1 LIALLKEVQEG
12 FYVRK
17 IIEKCACTTEELKKY
32 SQDYYQKRLEF
43 AKKKANNE
51 KAGPEVKDAQKKANA
66 YKSRKDRVS
75 LID

>member
-1 LIALLKEVQEG
+1 MENKAMDDLLINKAVVGCNWDLHQKKQ
-12 FYVRK
+12 F
-17 IIEKCACTTEELKKY
+17 IE
-32 SQDYYQKRLEF
+32 DYYRKRLEF

-51 KAGPEVKDAQKKANA
+51 KAGPEVKDAKKKANA